1 MKRLI
6 FSFLICFILFQYKA
20 KAKDQ
25 RLPRHVQEAVYKAQQ
40 AIIKKDYINA
50 EKILKKFIEKHKRSH
65 YLIEFTLGNLLFQ
78 TDRKREALYHY
89 KGSTNLYP
97 DYSDAWQNMGT
108 TYFDLKQYEK
118 AGNCFLRAYEI
129 NEKRHKNKPDVLYYA
144 AISYIMA
151 KKEKKALPHLQQLVS
166 GKLGPPKTEWL
177 QALLKVYIDL
187 KLEERAFNIAYT
199 LIDKEGDDP
208 RWWKILAQL
217 YLQKGDYKNA
227 VAAFTIYSY
236 LTPLNQEETMLL
248 ADLYYAIGLPL
259 VAAKYYE
266 RAVTFKSDRASY
278 YEKLASA
285 YIAAHRPDKAKD
297 ALNRALNI
305 KPTSQLWFMM
315 AQILYEREKFKEAYE
330 ALRKST
336 KLNPKKAEA
345 WLLMGYCALHMD
357 KKDLAREALKKAS
370 KFPKQKK
377 MAKEL
382 LKQIISREKR

>member
-6 FSFLICFILFQYKA
+6 FSFLICLILFQYKA
-20 KAKDQ
+20 KAEDQ
-25 RLPRHVQEAVYKAQQ
+25 KLPWQVQEAVYKAQQ

-50 EKILKKFIEKHKRSH
+50 EKILKKFIEKRKKSH
-65 YLIEFTLGNLLFQ
+65 YLIEFTLGNLLAQ

-89 KGSTNLYP
+89 KESTNLYP

-129 NEKRHKNKPDVLYYA
+129 NKKRHKNKPDVLYYA

-151 KKEKKALPHLQQLVS
+151 KKERKALPHLQHLVS

-199 LIDKEGDDP
+199 LIDKEGDNP

-266 RAVTFKSDRASY
+266 RAVTFKGDRPSY

-305 KPTSQLWFMM
+305 KPTSQLWFMI

-382 LKQIISREKR
+382 LKQIISR